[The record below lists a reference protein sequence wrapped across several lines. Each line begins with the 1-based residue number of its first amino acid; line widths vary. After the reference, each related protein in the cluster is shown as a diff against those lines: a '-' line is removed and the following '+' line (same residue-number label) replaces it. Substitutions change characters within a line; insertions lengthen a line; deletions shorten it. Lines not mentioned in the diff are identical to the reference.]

1 MTRSILTV
9 TEFSAL
15 CALLEWCWTSLNQEP
30 DLCLNDINYATDSPD
45 PISTRECGLGLSEAF
60 EDTLDTPDYENIN
73 IMITTLMYKLKVNP
87 TLANGEGNTW
97 EDLKPLVDIDS
108 CEFNGDTYQSS
119 EGYVVED
126 IGLKNKI
133 ARLKEYHNNVND
145 AGMAEIGGFLVDY

>member
-1 MTRSILTV
+1 
-9 TEFSAL
+9 
-15 CALLEWCWTSLNQEP
+15 
-30 DLCLNDINYATDSPD
+30 
-45 PISTRECGLGLSEAF
+45 
-60 EDTLDTPDYENIN
+60 
-73 IMITTLMYKLKVNP
+73 MITTLMYKLKVNP

-126 IGLKNKI
+126 IGLKNKV
-133 ARLKEYHNNVND
+133 ARMKEHHNNVND